1 MQYNML
7 NLIDFYFEIVSHISF
22 LFFAMEVWLLCN
34 TMGLREKRPHIYQEH
49 AEYNMGSVYFVGSI
63 TSV

>member
-22 LFFAMEVWLLCN
+22 FFFAMEVWLLCN
-34 TMGLREKRPHIYQEH
+34 TMGLREKRPHIYQESMQNIIC
-49 AEYNMGSVYFVGSI
+49 APFIS
-63 TSV
+63 